1 MRAVIFVNGLVD
13 DYTPLARWLRT
24 DDLLIGADG
33 GTLHCLALGRQPHVV
48 VGDLDSLEPALVARL
63 ASQGVTIERHSPIKD
78 QTDLE
83 LAVECAQR
91 HGADQVLL
99 LGA

>member
-24 DDLLIGADG
+24 DDFLIGADG

-63 ASQGVTIERHSPIKD
+63 ADQGVRLSATRPSKIRP
-78 QTDLE
+78 TWN
-83 LAVECAQR
+83 
-91 HGADQVLL
+91 
-99 LGA
+99 